1 MKRTTITSKK
11 ILTVRKSK
19 NGDSLNLL
27 SVAVLASSMIIGTP
41 AMAQMAPTPTIP
53 SYTLDDADKSDP
65 NTVNIPEYNRE
76 TGAVTDKYYQI
87 NYKNTE
93 YGEGTENSADYKAK
107 IPTDDVDIT
116 VKYDN
121 SDKISRLENYSPIT
135 DEINGIF
142 INNNISDSQYSV
154 GGAIRNES
162 SISTI
167 NAGFVANSNSSNTN
181 AEGGAI
187 YNSGTIDNL
196 GGYFIKNSLSPIT
209 SGSAYNIG
217 GAIANTGTIG
227 NINADFISNSIINP
241 NGSATA
247 LGGAIYNTNYINSIN
262 GDFVNNII
270 SIKGDKLIAGGAIYN
285 SSNWGSNNPTI
296 GSIKGNFIGNSL
308 SSSGTDSGSAL
319 GGAIYNASD
328 ANTTASIGSITGD
341 FIKNSVSGS
350 YARGGAIYNSGSIG
364 DITGNFIENSSMNQG
379 GAIFNSYEGSN
390 TSSTLPVINSITG
403 NFIGNYSTGTGFSAG
418 AAIFN
423 RGIITNGIKGSF
435 ISNYIESNY
444 TAQGGAIFNSNY
456 QNPAIIN
463 GIEGDFVNNK
473 IISTSGYSAGGAIYN
488 EVGKITDKI
497 KGNFISNSIVGGG
510 ADGAAIANVSG
521 GQIADIEGNFVNNTI
536 ESSGSVKGGAIANR
550 DKSSIGNI
558 TGDFYKNSVKA
569 SSTVEGGAISNS
581 NSTMGKITGNFIENT
596 VISDN
601 GTVKGGA
608 IYNDKLVDGGIGS
621 GSTFVGNSIS
631 TKSGSAEGGA
641 IYNGGY
647 NSGISMTGNSPVE
660 YYFANNYAESKNA
673 TAYGGAIYNSN
684 ATFMNTDIKADFI
697 DNHVKGN
704 STSEGGAIF
713 NQGTMGSLTG
723 TFANNYAESNDF
735 TAGGAIFNGGTLGTI
750 AGKFANNYAVS
761 TGSSSGAEG
770 GAIYYSGTLNNLN
783 ADFANNYVK
792 ANGHV
797 KGGAVFTYGSLS
809 LDGEHTFV
817 NNRAI
822 SKDYNA
828 QGGAIYASSGIDSLK
843 GTFDKNY
850 VEAGQFA
857 QGGAVFTYGRIEDVN
872 TTMANSHATSA
883 TKNAEGGAL
892 YAGSIGKLSGTYYNN
907 YVQAKDWAK
916 GGAVYARGIDTIS
929 ATFANN
935 KATSIDESA
944 LGGAINSEGNIGKI
958 ENSTFQANSSTSK
971 NGYGH
976 GGALFTSS
984 AIGEIKNTNFINNN
998 ASTDGGALWTAGK
1011 VDKISNSYFSGN
1023 KAGNMGGAIYSTGQ
1037 IETIS
1042 NTSFVNNSAKSV
1054 GGAIYTTN
1062 DLNIESTNGYTTVY
1076 SGNTDMSGSNVI
1088 YLDRGDS
1095 APKLTLNLNAN
1106 TNGKFVLNDSINGNK
1121 LYNLN
1126 LNGDKS
1132 GQFYINN
1139 GMKNADITQSNVT
1152 SYLDEGT
1159 TLNGNNSLSINSGVM
1174 NINHL
1179 GLAPVSLRSFANN
1192 GTINIDS
1199 VDINPATETMG
1210 RITAN
1215 SYGTSDGTINVN
1227 NLNILADPTKATT
1240 NVLFADKSFAN
1251 TVKYHGTDLYMGKI
1265 YKYSVGYLPDSG
1277 EFQFIRGAGS
1287 SGADAFNPSVL
1298 STAVNSQAGT
1308 NATVNETFKYVFEH
1322 ADAFSQLPS
1331 LDRFAMINENRY
1343 ALSTDFNGNLGP
1355 SATEFN
1361 NKAGWFRPYA
1371 TFEKMNLRNAS
1382 AVNATTY
1389 GSLVGFDSD
1398 FQHFG
1403 KGWTGISTGYIGYN
1417 GSQLRYSG
1425 ADTTMNGG
1433 LIGLTQSFYKGNFWT
1448 ALTLSSGASVGES
1461 TTMYGKDNF
1470 TTLFAGLGSKTGYNF
1485 EFKQGRYIIQPIWFM
1500 SYTFA
1505 KTFDYTNA
1513 AGVRMDSDPM
1523 HSLQLNPSVRFI
1535 ANTENGWQPYVS
1547 VGMVWNAMSIS
1558 NVHAND
1564 VKLPEASIKPYIEY
1578 GIGVQKRFQ
1587 DHFIAFGQAMVRNGG
1602 RNGVSLTAGFRW
1614 AIGHDHE
1621 KSKEKVSLP
1630 QPKLTF
1636 RFKGKAAEKLVG
1648 VTNDGIADKA
1658 TVKGMDSAVEGKISA
1673 NTSEQPA
1680 RKIIK
1685 QLTPEQRVSLGA
1697 KPQDS
1702 TRTTSLGSLK
1712 QM

>member
-27 SVAVLASSMIIGTP
+27 SVAVLAGSMIIGTP
-41 AMAQMAPTPTIP
+41 AMADSDATIYNTDTIKVDNVDINGTSGDAVVNRGTITEITDSKFNNNSQNGLRNIKAVESDTANIGNISNSEFNNNANFGILSHNANIGDISNSVISGN
-53 SYTLDDADKSDP
+53 SYSGLYMYAYNYGREDVYKIGSITNTTFENNGTHNQGKGSAIYLDSTGTIGDISHSKFLNNKGVSGGAIYVAAKDSSHNHTIGNFSDVTFEG
-65 NTVNIPEYNRE
+65 NQATSAG
-76 TGAVTDKYYQI
+76 GALYFEG
-87 NYKNTE
+87 E
-93 YGEGTENSADYKAK
+93 YGKTLTVGKFKDVTFRNNSANSGGGAIGSNSNVKFGNFENVLFEDNTTNGAGGVINTFNANNTSFGDFTNVTFKNNTANSVSGIVSSGATFGAWK
-107 IPTDDVDIT
+107 DV
-116 VKYDN
+116 
-121 SDKISRLENYSPIT
+121 S
-135 DEINGIF
+135 F
-142 INNNISDSQYSV
+142 INNK
-154 GGAIRNES
+154 A
-162 SISTI
+162 T
-167 NAGFVANSNSSNTN
+167 NSNSNGGVLYFNGGSVKSWNGGAMQGAGSDYSVKDGGGIWASGTTFGDISNVKFSDLHATN
-181 AEGGAI
+181 SGGAI
-187 YNSGTIDNL
+187 YNNYGSFGNL
-196 GGYFIKNSLSPIT
+196 TNVGFENIT
-209 SGSAYNIG
+209 A
-217 GAIANTGTIG
+217 G
-227 NINADFISNSIINP
+227 N
-241 NGSATA
+241 
-247 LGGAIYNTNYINSIN
+247 LGGAIQNLGNNGFKDWTNVYFNKVGIKTSPNIPKGAIGAGGVIYNNGNMGNWTNGYAYGLGADN
-262 GDFVNNII
+262 V
-270 SIKGDKLIAGGAIYN
+270 AREGGAIWNNGNIGNIINIEIKDYYAKN
-285 SSNWGSNNPTI
+285 GGAVSNVGTLLDLTNDTFSNNHAI
-296 GSIKGNFIGNSL
+296 EG
-308 SSSGTDSGSAL
+308 
-319 GGAIYNASD
+319 GGAINTVGTIGKISD
-328 ANTTASIGSITGD
+328 SL
-341 FIKNSVSGS
+341 F
-350 YARGGAIYNSGSIG
+350 
-364 DITGNFIENSSMNQG
+364 ENN
-379 GAIFNSYEGSN
+379 
-390 TSSTLPVINSITG
+390 
-403 NFIGNYSTGTGFSAG
+403 SAG
-418 AAIFN
+418 
-423 RGIITNGIKGSF
+423 
-435 ISNYIESNY
+435 
-444 TAQGGAIFNSNY
+444 
-456 QNPAIIN
+456 
-463 GIEGDFVNNK
+463 
-473 IISTSGYSAGGAIYN
+473 
-488 EVGKITDKI
+488 
-497 KGNFISNSIVGGG
+497 IV
-510 ADGAAIANVSG
+510 
-521 GQIADIEGNFVNNTI
+521 
-536 ESSGSVKGGAIANR
+536 
-550 DKSSIGNI
+550 
-558 TGDFYKNSVKA
+558 
-569 SSTVEGGAISNS
+569 GGAISN
-581 NSTMGKITGNFIENT
+581 NGRINGIENT
-596 VISDN
+596 AFNKNTAGSGGGLYSSNSNIGILKDVVFTNNKAIGGN
-601 GTVKGGA
+601 GQNGDGGA
-608 IYNDKLVDGGIGS
+608 ILVYGDANFEGANQFVNNSARTSGGAVFASGNISNLSNSNFANNTSGSTGGAIHAWGSVGSLDNVAFSNNKTSETPRDGATFS
-621 GSTFVGNSIS
+621 GGGAIFTTSSVGDINNSTFVGNEVKGMG
-631 TKSGSAEGGA
+631 TDTF
-641 IYNGGY
+641 
-647 NSGISMTGNSPVE
+647 NSGN
-660 YYFANNYAESKNA
+660 
-673 TAYGGAIYNSN
+673 
-684 ATFMNTDIKADFI
+684 
-697 DNHVKGN
+697 
-704 STSEGGAIF
+704 GGAIF
-713 NQGTMGSLTG
+713 AYGNIGDISNS
-723 TFANNYAESNDF
+723 TFQNNKATNN
-735 TAGGAIFNGGTLGTI
+735 GGAIWSTSEIGNIKNSNFI
-750 AGKFANNYAVS
+750 NNSA
-761 TGSSSGAEG
+761 
-770 GAIYYSGTLNNLN
+770 
-783 ADFANNYVK
+783 
-792 ANGHV
+792 
-797 KGGAVFTYGSLS
+797 
-809 LDGEHTFV
+809 
-817 NNRAI
+817 
-822 SKDYNA
+822 
-828 QGGAIYASSGIDSLK
+828 
-843 GTFDKNY
+843 KN
-850 VEAGQFA
+850 
-857 QGGAVFTYGRIEDVN
+857 
-872 TTMANSHATSA
+872 
-883 TKNAEGGAL
+883 GGAL
-892 YAGSIGKLSGTYYNN
+892 Y
-907 YVQAKDWAK
+907 
-916 GGAVYARGIDTIS
+916 
-929 ATFANN
+929 
-935 KATSIDESA
+935 
-944 LGGAINSEGNIGKI
+944 
-958 ENSTFQANSSTSK
+958 SSTGFK
-971 NGYGH
+971 
-976 GGALFTSS
+976 
-984 AIGEIKNTNFINNN
+984 EIQ
-998 ASTDGGALWTAGK
+998 D
-1011 VDKISNSYFSGN
+1011 SYFSGN

-1037 IETIS
+1037 IGTIS

-1106 TNGKFVLNDSINGNK
+1106 TDGKFILNDSINGNK

-1132 GQFYINN
+1132 GQFYINT
-1139 GMKNADITQSNVT
+1139 GMKNADITQNNVT
-1152 SYLDEGT
+1152 SYLNEGT

-1179 GLAPVSLRSFANN
+1179 GFAPVSLRSFANN

-1215 SYGTSDGTINVN
+1215 TYGTSNGTINVN

-1251 TVKYHGTDLYMGKI
+1251 TVKYHGTDMYMGKI

-1614 AIGHDHE
+1614 AIGHNHE
-1621 KSKEKVSLP
+1621 KDRDKVSLP

-1636 RFKGKAAEKLVG
+1636 RFKGKAAEKMAG
-1648 VTNDGIADKA
+1648 VTTGGIADKA

-1673 NTSEQPA
+1673 NTTEQPA

-1685 QLTPEQRVSLGA
+1685 QLTPEQRISLGA